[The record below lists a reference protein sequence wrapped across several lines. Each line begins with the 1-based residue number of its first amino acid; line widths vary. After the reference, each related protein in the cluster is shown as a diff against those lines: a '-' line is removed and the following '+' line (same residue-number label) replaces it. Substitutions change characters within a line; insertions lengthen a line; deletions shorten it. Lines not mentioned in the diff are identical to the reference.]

1 MAMRQEVINA
11 DLQIYRNEARNIGFS
26 LVRRLYLKKAHRIA
40 SQNPLEP
47 LTPALIGREP
57 DFEDAYQAEMERRFI
72 DPFFGGLW
80 YACRERFWAFEEGIA
95 KLKSSEIAEFK
106 ELPHTVREV
115 ALGLYEALR
124 WADIM
129 HADIA
134 ESEAKP
140 WLSHGLPAFHPGDR
154 QASAL
159 YAVAEKNVQEYERNY
174 QELTGGIERT
184 KAQASV
190 FITTLDALRL
200 KMLSYR
206 HVGRDPSLGSQE
218 FLAALA
224 EARAQ
229 LSAIDKALDEVD
241 LSHFPTTVAYV
252 EYGGDRAVVE
262 SA

>member
-1 MAMRQEVINA
+1 MRQEVKQA
-11 DLQIYRNEARNIGFS
+11 DFQIYRDEARGIGFS
-26 LVRRLYLKKAHRIA
+26 LVQRMYLKKAHRIA
-40 SQNPLEP
+40 TQNPLEP
-47 LTPALIGREP
+47 LTPIMFGRP
-57 DFEDAYQAEMERRFI
+57 DAFEDAYQAEMERRFI
-72 DPFFGGLW
+72 DPFFGTLW

-106 ELPHTVREV
+106 ELPKTVREV

-124 WADIM
+124 WADLM
-129 HADIA
+129 HADIS

-140 WLSHGLPAFHPGDR
+140 WLNSGLPEFRPADR

-218 FLAALA
+218 FLSALA

-241 LSHFPTTVAYV
+241 LGHYPTSMAVIEYSDEPTVIEV
-252 EYGGDRAVVE
+252 R
-262 SA
+262 

>member
-1 MAMRQEVINA
+1 MRQEVRDA
-11 DLQIYRNEARNIGFS
+11 DLEIFRDEARSIGFS
-26 LVRRLYLKKAHRIA
+26 LVQRLYLRKAHRIA
-40 SQNPLEP
+40 LRNPLEA
-47 LTPALIGREP
+47 LTPLRIGRA
-57 DFEDAYQAEMERRFI
+57 DQFEDAFQAEMVRRFI
-72 DPFFGGLW
+72 DPFFGELW
-80 YACRERFWAFEEGIA
+80 YACRERFWAFEDGIA
-95 KLKSSEIAEFK
+95 KLKSSEIAEFR
-106 ELPHTVREV
+106 ELPNTVRDV

-124 WADIM
+124 WADLM

-134 ESEAKP
+134 ESESKP
-140 WLSHGLPAFHPGDR
+140 WLSPGLPSFHPGDR

-159 YAVAEKNVQEYERNY
+159 YAVAEKNVLEYERNY

-206 HVGRDPSLGSQE
+206 HVGRDPSLGSQG
-218 FLAALA
+218 FLSALA

-241 LSHFPTTVAYV
+241 LSHYPTTVACV
-252 EYGGDRAVVE
+252 EYGSQKAVVE
-262 SA
+262 R

>member
-1 MAMRQEVINA
+1 MRQEVVEA
-11 DLQIYRNEARNIGFS
+11 DLQIYRDEARSIGFS
-26 LVRRLYLKKAHRIA
+26 LVRRLYLRKAHRIA
-40 SQNPLEP
+40 STNPLQP
-47 LTPALIGREP
+47 FTQMMIGRPEH
-57 DFEDAYQAEMERRFI
+57 FEEANALELERRFI
-72 DPFFGGLW
+72 DPFFGELW

-95 KLKSSEIAEFK
+95 KLKSSEIAEFN

-124 WADIM
+124 WADLM

-140 WLSHGLPAFHPGDR
+140 WLSPGLPEFHPGDR

-206 HVGRDPSLGSQE
+206 HVGRDPSLGSRD

-241 LSHFPTTVAYV
+241 LSHYPTTVSYV